1 MNRVEFVFD
10 DRPYYALYEVVYPD
24 GVAAYYLEL
33 RDRDLIKEFGLGIK
47 FTRDSEGHLQL
58 IETDTPAG
66 AGPQNNTPRKKE
78 LIKAILLSIDRQ
90 TASLS

>member
-10 DRPYYALYEVVYPD
+10 DRPYYALYEVLHLD
-24 GVAAYYLEL
+24 GVAEYYLEL

-47 FTRDSEGHLQL
+47 FKRDGEGHLQF
-58 IETDTPAG
+58 TGTGTPPG
-66 AGPQNNTPRKKE
+66 AGLENNTPRKKE